1 MSGDKTNW
9 EQKCVELQ
17 KLLNE
22 ERANVKYYQE
32 IAQVTGRKSLRE
44 VSQLSRLVADLR
56 RAEAALRESEENFRA
71 LAENANDG
79 ILIATGRGDHVYA
92 NRRGAEVT
100 GYSTQELLKIGFKD
114 LAQPDERRETD
125 ERHKRILE
133 GKYVPPSYEGAII
146 AKDGRRVAIEITDA
160 KTMWQGQPALI
171 VMIRDITE
179 RRRRE
184 EALRKKDA
192 ELEMKTNNLEEVNT
206 ALRVLL
212 RRREED
218 KAELE
223 EKVLSNV
230 KDLVLPYLEKL
241 KKTSLDTNQVAYLTI
256 LESNLNDIVSPFS
269 RQLSSKHLGLTPT
282 EIRIAGLVKDG
293 RTTREIAELMNS
305 SRRTVES
312 HRENI
317 RRKVGIKNQKVNL
330 ATYLSSIQ

>member
-1 MSGDKTNW
+1 
-9 EQKCVELQ
+9 VEIY
-17 KLLNE
+17 K
-22 ERANVKYYQE
+22 
-32 IAQVTGRKSLRE
+32 
-44 VSQLSRLVADLR
+44 
-56 RAEAALRESEENFRA
+56 
-71 LAENANDG
+71 
-79 ILIATGRGDHVYA
+79 
-92 NRRGAEVT
+92 
-100 GYSTQELLKIGFKD
+100 
-114 LAQPDERRETD
+114 
-125 ERHKRILE
+125 
-133 GKYVPPSYEGAII
+133 
-146 AKDGRRVAIEITDA
+146 
-160 KTMWQGQPALI
+160 
-171 VMIRDITE
+171 
-179 RRRRE
+179 
-184 EALRKKDA
+184 ALRKKDA

-212 RRREED
+212 KRREED

-241 KKTSLDTNQVAYLTI
+241 KETSLDTNQVAYLTI

-282 EIRIAGLVKDG
+282 EIRVAGLVKDG